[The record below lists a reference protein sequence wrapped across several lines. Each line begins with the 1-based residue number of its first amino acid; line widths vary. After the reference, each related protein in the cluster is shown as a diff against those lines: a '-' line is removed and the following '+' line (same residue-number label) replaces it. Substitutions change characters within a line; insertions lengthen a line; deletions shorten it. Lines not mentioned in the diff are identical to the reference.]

1 MAHLSKAA
9 LKRKRRRAYYWG
21 RWAEFLAANMLRLK
35 GYHIVARG
43 YRKPFGEIDIIAR
56 RSNLL
61 VAVEVKARPRI
72 TEAAEAISAKQKR
85 RIARA
90 LEAFVMERP
99 KFNDF
104 NMRFDV
110 LLITSL
116 WRMPRHIES
125 AWE

>member
-1 MAHLSKAA
+1 MAHPSKDA
-9 LKRKRRRAYYWG
+9 LKRKRRRAYFRG
-21 RWAEFLAANMLRLK
+21 RAAEFLAASALRMK

-56 RSNLL
+56 RNNLL

-72 TEAAEAISAKQKR
+72 AEAAEAVSPKQKR
-85 RIARA
+85 RISRA

-99 KFNDF
+99 KFDGF
-104 NMRFDV
+104 NIRFDV
-110 LLITSL
+110 LLVTSF
-116 WRMPRHIES
+116 WQWPRHIEG